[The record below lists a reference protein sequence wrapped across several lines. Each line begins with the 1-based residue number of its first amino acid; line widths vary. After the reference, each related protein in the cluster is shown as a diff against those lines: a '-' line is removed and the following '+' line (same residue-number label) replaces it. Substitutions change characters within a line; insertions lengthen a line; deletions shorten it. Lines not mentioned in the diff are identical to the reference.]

1 MGFGTFAFCSSLQER
16 RKKKDTRQIQESHI
30 TYGSLQLSPFRLHFL
45 ELSFAQPFHL
55 FSWRPDDS
63 WATGVVCE
71 VLPETD
77 VPFFLLFFHSVLFW
91 DAKIG
96 WQLCACGYAG
106 TLWTLTAVRRTHPAS
121 GLGSVPQKLST
132 FYLHGWVIL
141 ARANAQS
148 VHFNGWR
155 WRWNAPFQSFVRS
168 LTWQNPS
175 RASYRGE
182 AKKCKKKLQNK
193 KKRKWNNDMSH
204 KYSPNLSTFGKERQD
219 RM

>member
-1 MGFGTFAFCSSLQER
+1 MGRCSFPHSDCTFSNSALPSRSTFLVGVQTILGPPVLFAKFCQ
-16 RKKKDTRQIQESHI
+16 K
-30 TYGSLQLSPFRLHFL
+30 PMFR
-45 ELSFAQPFHL
+45 SFCF
-55 FSWRPDDS
+55 FS
-63 WATGVVCE
+63 
-71 VLPETD
+71 
-77 VPFFLLFFHSVLFW
+77 FLFFFW
-91 DAKIG
+91 DTKIG

-106 TLWTLTAVRRTHPAS
+106 TLWAFTAVRRTHPAS

-182 AKKCKKKLQNK
+182 AKKGKKKLQNK